1 MHLPS
6 HFRLGDYGRERWY
19 YGKTSHFGDEGVI
32 RAVLFDLDDTLY
44 DRFPAIRTYARSY
57 FIRDFGNRMEP
68 LDVEMLAEM
77 VVGADGGPQRTGK
90 EAMRELQRRLPWK
103 PGQVPSWRQLLEHW
117 LEFFPYCSQ
126 WTQEMEDVVTSLKQH
141 GLKLAVVTNGPS
153 LGQNRKID
161 ALGIRPC
168 LDAVVISG
176 SFGVRKPEP
185 AIFLEALARLEIAAP
200 DAWFVGDNPVADI
213 GGAMAVGME
222 TVWLRRYGR
231 PWRGASLGPGHTVT
245 DIREVLPLVL
255 SGPNP

>member
-1 MHLPS
+1 MGL
-6 HFRLGDYGRERWY
+6 
-19 YGKTSHFGDEGVI
+19 I

-44 DRFPAIRTYARSY
+44 DRFPAIRTYAGSY
-57 FIRDFGNRMEP
+57 FIRDFGHRMEP
-68 LDVEMLAEM
+68 LDVETLAEM
-77 VVGADGGPQRTGK
+77 VVGADGGPERTGK
-90 EAMRELQRRLPWK
+90 EAMRELQRLLPWNL
-103 PGQVPSWRQLLEHW
+103 GQVPSWRQLLEHW

-126 WTQEMEDVVTSLKQH
+126 WTQEMEDVLSSLKQH

-161 ALGIRPC
+161 ALRIRPY

-185 AIFLEALARLEIAAP
+185 AIFLEALAQLEIAAP

-213 GGAMAVGME
+213 AGAMAVGLG

-231 PWRGASLGPGHTVT
+231 PWRGSSPGPGHTVT
-245 DIREVLPLVL
+245 DIREVVPLAVSRL
-255 SGPNP
+255 DS